1 MSNNI
6 ALNNKGRMYVGIHGV
21 PAGWIDPRN
30 LSSPP
35 ALVQPQIPKVKMF
48 LVTLVAPHVILVGH
62 WVGGS

>member
-1 MSNNI
+1 
-6 ALNNKGRMYVGIHGV
+6 MYVGIHGV

-48 LVTLVAPHVILVGH
+48 LVTLVAPHVSVLRILCVA
-62 WVGGS
+62 SRLARLF